1 MSYYYCTIYMTLSL
15 LVLMLSIIFCNKN
28 MLKNKRKVF
37 IIIYFLLGIA
47 TFCEWLSICM
57 NGVAR
62 EDIITLH
69 KFVKFL
75 ELSIT
80 PTFFVIYAQM
90 IFSISKK
97 SKTVFDIFPII
108 LLVVHTIFEFLS
120 MNYGFV
126 FLVDDAGY
134 FHYGDF
140 YNLFLLT
147 FALTSIY
154 FFQKLFLFSK
164 YYQNKNGIIILLIVS
179 FIIIGMSI
187 QFAYPNLKTTWLTIG
202 MASVFVY
209 IYYNEITMYIDYL
222 TQLLNQRSYKL
233 YLEHISFPVTILLFD
248 VDCFKSINDTFSHH
262 FGDTI
267 LSMFGSIIKEVYG
280 NHGKCYRIGG
290 DEFCVILTDYNS
302 AEELQHRFIEKIE
315 EARKL
320 EPRFPYISMG
330 SAHFEPGY
338 QDISDVIK
346 IADQD
351 LYYWKNKRKQT
362 RNLTNPKNP
371 EK

>member
-1 MSYYYCTIYMTLSL
+1 MSYYYFTIYLTLSL

-28 MLKNKRKVF
+28 ILKVKRKFF
-37 IIIYFLLGIA
+37 IIIYLLLGIA
-47 TFCEWLSICM
+47 TFCEWLGICM
-57 NGVAR
+57 DGLAR
-62 EDIITLH
+62 EDIITIH

-80 PTFFVIYAQM
+80 PTFFVVYAQM

-97 SKTVFDIFPII
+97 PKTVFDIFSII

-120 MNYGFV
+120 MDYGFV
-126 FLVDDAGY
+126 FRIDDAGY
-134 FHYGDF
+134 FHYADF

-179 FIIIGMSI
+179 FIIIGMLI
-187 QFAYPNLKTTWLTIG
+187 QFANPSLKTTWLIIG
-202 MASVFVY
+202 LASVFVY
-209 IYYNEITMYIDYL
+209 IYYNEITMYTDYL

-248 VDCFKSINDTFSHH
+248 VDCFKSINDTFSHD
-262 FGDTI
+262 FGDLI
-267 LSMFGSIIKEVYG
+267 LSKVGNLIKEVYG

-290 DEFCVILTDYNS
+290 DEFCVILTNYNS
-302 AEELQHRFIEKIE
+302 AEELNHLFIEKIE
-315 EARKL
+315 ETRKSD
-320 EPRFPYISMG
+320 PRFPYISMG

-338 QDISDVIK
+338 QDISDVIQL
-346 IADQD
+346 ADQD
-351 LYYWKNKRKQT
+351 LYDQKNRRKQT
-362 RNLTNPKNP
+362 HNLPTSKNP